1 MSEEEIERVE
11 RRFNLAFRTYREE
24 RNRRL
29 RRFFIKVLIMFAL
42 LGLTSAATAVYVWN
56 IGQNNRDGL
65 CALRADAER
74 RINQTDEFIKENP
87 EGVAGI
93 SLEQLERSKENSV
106 RTRDALKDL
115 HCPPDTK
122 EVLP

>member
-11 RRFNLAFRTYREE
+11 RRFNLAFRAYREE

-29 RRFFIKVLIMFAL
+29 RRFFIKVLVMFGL

-56 IGQNNRDGL
+56 IGQNNREGL
-65 CALRADAER
+65 CAIRADAQA
-74 RINQTDEFIKENP
+74 RIDQTDAFIKENP
-87 EGVAGI
+87 KGI
-93 SLEQLERSKENSV
+93 SGISVEQLERSKENSV

-115 HCPPDTK
+115 NCPPDTK